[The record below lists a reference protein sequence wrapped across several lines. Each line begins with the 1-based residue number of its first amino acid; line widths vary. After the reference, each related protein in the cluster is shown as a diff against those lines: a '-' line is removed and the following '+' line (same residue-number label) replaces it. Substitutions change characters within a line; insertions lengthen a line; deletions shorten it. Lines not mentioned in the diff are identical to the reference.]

1 MCVLLSVK
9 PSFIA
14 EHEKILQE
22 EREQSQKAIME
33 HKQQIESLEGMLYQR
48 AKPKDIISLYTIVAE
63 YERMLKQEREQHE
76 KVTAE
81 HLEKIKSLEGKYVH

>member
-1 MCVLLSVK
+1 
-9 PSFIA
+9 
-14 EHEKILQE
+14 
-22 EREQSQKAIME
+22 ME

-48 AKPKDIISLYTIVAE
+48 AKSKDMISLYTIVAE